1 MGGSI
6 LDTVIAHSHSIFKAL
21 CLRSILEVTGVESG
35 GSDRSGSLGIL
46 PGEEQ
51 VCRLH
56 VLKHNMH
63 VSEI

>member
-1 MGGSI
+1 MGDSI
-6 LDTVIAHSHSIFKAL
+6 LDTVTTHSKSISKAL
-21 CLRSILEVTGVESG
+21 CLRFILEVTGGESG
-35 GSDRSGSLGIL
+35 GSDRTGSLGIL

-56 VLKHNMH
+56 VLEHNMH